1 MRPAGSVTLWIDE
14 LKAGNRAAAQEL
26 WNRYYHRLVG
36 LARRKLHGPGPL
48 ANEEDVALSAFDT
61 FYRAAEAGRFPQL
74 DDRGDLWRL
83 LMTITA
89 RKALRSLRDQG
100 RLKRGGGRARAEDE
114 AAGIEHLIS
123 AEPTPEFALQVQDEL
138 QHLFGLLND
147 STLRMIALEK
157 LEGGTNE
164 AIAARLGCAPRTV
177 ERKLSLIR
185 TLWQP
190 EGTP

>member
-26 WNRYYHRLVG
+26 WNRYFHRLVG
-36 LARRKLHGPGPL
+36 LARRKLHGAASLEG
-48 ANEEDVALSAFDT
+48 EEDVALSAFDT

-74 DDRGDLWRL
+74 DDRDDLWRL

-89 RKALRSLRDQG
+89 RKALRSARDAG
-100 RLKRGGGRARAEDE
+100 RLKRGGGRQRADD
-114 AAGIEHLIS
+114 AAVEHLMS

-138 QHLFGLLND
+138 QRLFGVLSD
-147 STLRMIALEK
+147 EALRAIALEK

-177 ERKLSLIR
+177 ERKLNLIR
-185 TLWQP
+185 ILWQP

>member
-1 MRPAGSVTLWIDE
+1 MRPPGSVTLWIDA

-26 WNRYYHRLVG
+26 WNRYFHRLVG
-36 LARRKLHGPGPL
+36 LARHKLHGAAPV
-48 ANEEDVALSAFDT
+48 ANEEDIALSAYDT

-74 DDRGDLWRL
+74 DDRDDLWRL

-89 RKALRSLRDQG
+89 RKALRAARDAS
-100 RLKRGGGRARAEDE
+100 RLKRGGGRARADDDE
-114 AAGIEHLIS
+114 AGVEHLMS

-138 QHLFGLLND
+138 QRLFGLLGD
-147 STLRMIALEK
+147 ATLRTVALEK
-157 LEGGTNE
+157 LEGSTTE

-177 ERKLSLIR
+177 ERKLNLIR

-190 EGTP
+190 EAMP